1 MPEGVGDGLPFGRSR
16 QRAYGDIT
24 RALTRPP
31 REDLSAA
38 ASHTENRNHDRAD
51 RRSVGGEID
60 LLRREITRV
69 QKALTDLKAKRIEN
83 KSPNALPER
92 KRWSVMDRCRPT
104 RKCDE
109 KDERHSLKPSLV
121 RDMSARQLIL
131 RKPPEPA
138 TRGMAI
144 MLLRRLDDVL
154 PEGAIENKCAE
165 LSKMGGLGTVSG
177 ALARHASLQID
188 AFSDDFE
195 IIDTAFREGARQV
208 SAGCRDRGELLDAIR
223 ERYGE
228 LFSTMRNVCDRWQ
241 RRNESLVIELDELQ
255 GALETKENEQLALT
269 ERVARCKFEADSAR
283 RRQQV
288 DNERADLMTK
298 RSRAR
303 ENELMM
309 MQKID
314 RAEIHRLHERL
325 KLMETQSRRDLEF
338 AVMSMEQSLYD
349 ALNDRDN
356 LSKRVRFLD
365 NQLLQ
370 TRMMLPDKSCY
381 STTETQTLERMDGQ
395 STYKGEAAATA
406 GVSAEVQTDHVVI
419 SKRRRKE
426 KASRSGMDGKDT
438 RLHAPDLGTDA
449 DQWKREIL
457 GGFATLITSQKI
469 GRRKPRAWVLKCIA
483 HIYTDKLTLDSTAQM
498 SGEDGAMC
506 DASAQPLTNFVY
518 DWHLHK
524 FGLKQLA
531 ETNLHD
537 LIASTS
543 HHAEE
548 CGLISQFGAFCG
560 FGAHRAHRAP
570 VLTDSPTVTFY
581 LRLLEALA
589 SETNLGQLFMEFG
602 LGNDSKIDI
611 TPTMAGTLA
620 LTRALDAIKRVF
632 TEYKDDASALKDF
645 VGKQLGIK
653 HATNSTTVKF
663 ASLMRGAMDEYTSRR
678 LASLETLKALFLA
691 ADCDDDGAL
700 VRDEFAAAL
709 RLCDYKV
716 TEQFA
721 ARAFESCA
729 TRRGDKPSEL
739 FVGVDAFIKSCLM
752 NGMETFRVI
761 PERPPGE
768 TAATTKMT
776 ASATSSHKN
785 QGSSSPT
792 APSLSM
798 SSNAW
803 MALVDQHVAS
813 PEGAVAKLRALPP
826 GVSLDRCRRQLRR
839 LDQLRAARTDGQ
851 AAYLAL
857 KLLTNDVRTAT
868 VRAKGGFKRLGATVL
883 HQVSFSMRAARVE
896 SDPTVV
902 ASASPD
908 HPRDDD
914 FDPLATS

>member
-38 ASHTENRNHDRAD
+38 LSHEENRNHDVD
-51 RRSVGGEID
+51 RRAVGGEIN

-69 QKALTDLKAKRIEN
+69 QKALNDLKSKRIEN
-83 KSPNALPER
+83 TSPNALPDR
-92 KRWSVMDRCRPT
+92 KRWSVMDRCRPM

-109 KDERHSLKPSLV
+109 KDERHSSQPLLV

-269 ERVARCKFEADSAR
+269 ECVARCKFEADSAR

-298 RSRAR
+298 RSHAR
-303 ENELMM
+303 ENELMV

-325 KLMETQSRRDLEF
+325 KLMETQSRRDFEF

-381 STTETQTLERMDGQ
+381 STTETQTLEGADGQ
-395 STYKGEAAATA
+395 STYKGEAAA

-419 SKRRRKE
+419 SRRRRKVE
-426 KASRSGMDGKDT
+426 ASRSGKDGKGT
-438 RLHAPDLGTDA
+438 SLLATDLGTDT
-449 DQWKREIL
+449 DKWKREIL
-457 GGFATLITSQKI
+457 GGFATLMNSQKI

-531 ETNLHD
+531 ETNLLD

-543 HHAEE
+543 YHTEE

-560 FGAHRAHRAP
+560 FGTYRAHREP

-589 SETNLGQLFMEFG
+589 SETNFAQLFMEFG
-602 LGNDSKIDI
+602 LGNDSKVDI
-611 TPTMAGTLA
+611 TPTTTGTLA
-620 LTRALDAIKRVF
+620 LARALDAIKRVF

-678 LASLETLKALFLA
+678 VASLETLKALFLA

-700 VRDEFAAAL
+700 VRDEFTAAF

-721 ARAFESCA
+721 AKAFEACA
-729 TRRGDKPSEL
+729 TRRGDKPSQL
-739 FVGVDAFIKSCLM
+739 FVGVDAFLKSCLT
-752 NGMETFRVI
+752 NGMETFRMI
-761 PERPPGE
+761 PEHPPGE
-768 TAATTKMT
+768 TAETTKMA
-776 ASATSSHKN
+776 ASTTSSRKK

-792 APSLSM
+792 APSLST
-798 SSNAW
+798 SSNTW
-803 MALVDQHVAS
+803 LTLVDQHVAS

-883 HQVSFSMRAARVE
+883 HQVSFSMRAARGE
-896 SDPTVV
+896 SDPVV
-902 ASASPD
+902 DASAPLD
-908 HPRDDD
+908 RPLDED